1 MYSVSHKAMETMEM
15 KVIFRQKGHTDLEVE
30 VFTLPALKHITEV
43 MIKWC
48 EENMPEWAEII
59 YQFVDKIY

>member
-1 MYSVSHKAMETMEM
+1 M
-15 KVIFRQKGHTDLEVE
+15 KVIFRQKGHTDLEVD
-30 VFTLPALKHITEV
+30 VYSIPALKHITQV

-48 EENMPEWAEII
+48 EENMPEWAEIQ